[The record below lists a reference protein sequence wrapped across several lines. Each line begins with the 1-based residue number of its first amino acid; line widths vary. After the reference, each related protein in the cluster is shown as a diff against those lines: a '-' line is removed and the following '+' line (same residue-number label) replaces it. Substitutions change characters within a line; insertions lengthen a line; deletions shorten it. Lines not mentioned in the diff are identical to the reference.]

1 MTPSVYAK
9 ALMRAAEM
17 LGGREKLRELL
28 HVPMRALDKWLDG
41 SEEPPLDIFLKAV
54 DVISGPLEHAPTS
67 DAVRRSRELQRKAA
81 VMRST
86 ALRTVEHS
94 KELWASILA
103 DRQAGPRALPLSL
116 TQFLE
121 ARFEPTEGRALLEAA
136 LDAAVAATGAPMGNL
151 QLAFPEGLR
160 IVAQRGFEQPF
171 LDFFACVTD
180 DASACAMAMK
190 RGARF
195 VVADVASDPIFAG
208 KPAAAVM
215 EQARVRAVQSTPLL
229 SGSGALL
236 GILSTHFDAQH
247 VPSAQELD
255 VIDQIARRTAV
266 WLEGAVP

>member
-41 SEEPPLDIFLKAV
+41 SEEPPLHICLKAV
-54 DVISGPLEHAPTS
+54 DVISGPLEHAPAS

-81 VMRST
+81 VVRST

-103 DRQAGPRALPLSL
+103 DRQAGPRTLPLSL
-116 TQFLE
+116 TEFLE

-160 IVAQRGFEQPF
+160 IVGVPTSDKIAGM
-171 LDFFACVTD
+171 
-180 DASACAMAMK
+180 ASACAIAMK

-195 VVADVASDPIFAG
+195 VIADVASDPIFAG

>member
-1 MTPSVYAK
+1 
-9 ALMRAAEM
+9 
-17 LGGREKLRELL
+17 
-28 HVPMRALDKWLDG
+28 
-41 SEEPPLDIFLKAV
+41 
-54 DVISGPLEHAPTS
+54 
-67 DAVRRSRELQRKAA
+67 
-81 VMRST
+81 MRSA
-86 ALRTVEHS
+86 ALRTVERS

-116 TQFLE
+116 TEFLE

-136 LDAAVAATGAPMGNL
+136 LDAALAAAGAPMGNL

-215 EQARVRAVQSTPLL
+215 EQAHVRAVQSTPLL

-247 VPSAQELD
+247 VPSEQELD
-255 VIDQIARRTAV
+255 AIDQIARRTAV